1 MRTLV
6 AASAFRRD
14 LQRCNKRRLDLTALS
29 VVINALLRDDTLPP
43 RCRRHRL
50 SGNFEGWWE
59 CHVGPDWLLIY
70 DINDDTLQLRRTGSH
85 SDLF

>member
-14 LQRCNKRRLDLTALS
+14 LKRCKKRRLDLIALS
-29 VVINALLRDDTLPP
+29 IGIDALMCDDSFPR
-43 RCRRHRL
+43 RCRPHRL

-59 CHVGPDWLLIY
+59 CHIGPDWLLIY
-70 DINDDTLQLRRTGSH
+70 DINDDPLQLRPTGSH